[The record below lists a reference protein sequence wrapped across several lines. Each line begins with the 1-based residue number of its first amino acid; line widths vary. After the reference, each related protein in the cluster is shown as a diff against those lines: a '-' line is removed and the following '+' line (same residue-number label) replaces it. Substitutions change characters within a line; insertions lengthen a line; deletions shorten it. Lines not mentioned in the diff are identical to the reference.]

1 MNKWDKRF
9 MDLVDLVAT
18 WSKDTSTQVGAVIV
32 DNENTILSVGYNGF
46 PRGVDDSIEERFERP
61 QKYMYTEHAER
72 NAIYNAV
79 RNGLQ
84 LKGAK
89 IYIPW
94 CSCSDC
100 ARAIIQSGIK
110 TVVMREPDY
119 DVPKWGEHF
128 KIAIEMYNESGVKVI
143 YYNDEKGHKYSK

>member
-9 MDLVDLVAT
+9 MNLVDLVAT

-61 QKYMYTEHAER
+61 IKYMYTEHAER

>member
-9 MDLVDLVAT
+9 MNLVDLVAT

-79 RNGLQ
+79 RDGLQ

>member
-61 QKYMYTEHAER
+61 IKYMYTEHAER

-94 CSCSDC
+94 CSCADC
-100 ARAIIQSGIK
+100 ARAIIQSGIR

-128 KIAIEMYNESGVKVI
+128 AIAIEMYKESGVDVI
-143 YYNDEKGHKYSK
+143 YYQDEKGHKYSK

>member
-1 MNKWDKRF
+1 

-61 QKYMYTEHAER
+61 IKYMYTEHAER

-79 RNGLQ
+79 RNGLR

-94 CSCSDC
+94 CSCADC

-128 KIAIEMYNESGVKVI
+128 AIAIEMNKESGVKVI
-143 YYNDEKGHKYSK
+143 YYQDEKGHKYSK